1 MTVSSSSVAPISG
14 PSVVARV
21 TCFTP
26 VQASQPGTLIRFT
39 LSNCAV
45 GERIAKNAAPITIPA
60 RDPSP
65 PTTAMV
71 SHTSAG
77 SGKLNVFGE
86 TVVL

>member
-1 MTVSSSSVAPISG
+1 M
-14 PSVVARV
+14 
-21 TCFTP
+21 
-26 VQASQPGTLIRFT
+26 IRFT